1 MVYLRWVMDM
11 LAVPAS
17 LEDDD
22 EPSID
27 NKQGLI

>member
-22 EPSID
+22 EPLIG
-27 NKQGLI
+27 NK